1 MIDYLASFTNTDGAA
16 FPNTLGINATGAGAG
31 DGTEFVKL
39 FVDDLWGGRQ
49 ALLDAAGLTPDSVT
63 EAVDTSQ
70 LLEAIRIISGAPG
83 NGVIWWATSDPAVL
97 GERVLLLT
105 GQTILMASYPEL
117 ALAVYVGDGNNAT
130 ASAFYKTS
138 DTPGTIRDTGG
149 AYMVLPDLRGYALRG
164 LDVAA
169 AVDPDGASRDI
180 GSIQLSAMW
189 GHRHPPLSDNHF
201 YTRITGGAVDV
212 ASAAG
217 SNTVSIQLTTG
228 NPVTDGARGIPLLAS
243 ESRMINIACN
253 FGIRY

>member
-1 MIDYLASFTNTDGAA
+1 MPTLYQRIIELSDTETAISLLHYLESDISTDGK
-16 FPNTLGINATGAGAG
+16 TKKVLLSEISDLIDATIRDDIITDA
-31 DGTEFVKL
+31 
-39 FVDDLWGGRQ
+39 VDD
-49 ALLDAAGLTPDSVT
+49 ALNDLAGS
-63 EAVDTSQ
+63 
-70 LLEAIRIISGAPG
+70 
-83 NGVIWWATSDPAVL
+83 GVIWWGTDDPAVS
-97 GERVLLLT
+97 GKRILLLT

-149 AYMVLPDLRGYALRG
+149 AYMVFPDGRGYALRG

-217 SNTVSIQLTTG
+217 SNTVSIKLTTG

-243 ESRMINIACN
+243 ESRIINIACN